1 MVIDIGYW
9 TRVVKRIILF
19 ILTLIILYLS
29 FKLMIFY
36 MPFLIAFIIAIMLE
50 PLIKFIV
57 KKTNITRKKVAVGVI
72 FFVFAII
79 IGLIACGM
87 FCLIT
92 ESANLLQ
99 GLNAYIELGT
109 NKVNEITNKI
119 RTREINIPD
128 QVINIFENSS
138 DKLINK
144 ATNYIYDFLTKI
156 THVISLIP
164 AFLIYFFITILATY
178 FICTDRMYILDQ
190 MEHHLPS
197 LWVKKL
203 GSHLRN
209 IIKSLGD
216 YIKAEIILVII
227 SFFVVL
233 IRIIHP
239 KIYRK

>member
-1 MVIDIGYW
+1 MIIDVGYW
-9 TRVVKRIILF
+9 TRVIKRIILF

-72 FFVFAII
+72 FFIFATI
-79 IGLIACGM
+79 IGLMAWGT

-92 ESANLLQ
+92 ESSNLLQ
-99 GLNAYIELGT
+99 VLNTYIELGT
-109 NKVNEITNKI
+109 NKVNEITSKI
-119 RTREINIPD
+119 KTQEIKIPE

-138 DKLINK
+138 DKIINK
-144 ATNYIYDFLTKI
+144 TSNYIYDFLTKI
-156 THVISLIP
+156 THTISLIP

-197 LWVKKL
+197 LWVRKL
-203 GSHLRN
+203 GSNLRS

-216 YIKAEIILVII
+216 YLKAEIILVVIA
-227 SFFVVL
+227 FFVVL

-239 KIYRK
+239 EIYR

>member
-1 MVIDIGYW
+1 MVIDVGYW
-9 TRVVKRIILF
+9 TRVVKRIIVF

-57 KKTNITRKKVAVGVI
+57 KKTNITRKKVAIGVI
-72 FFVFAII
+72 IFVFAII
-79 IGLIACGM
+79 IGLMAWGT

-99 GLNAYIELGT
+99 GLNTYIELGT
-109 NKVNEITNKI
+109 SKVNEITNKI

-138 DKLINK
+138 DKLINN

-156 THVISLIP
+156 THLISLIP

-178 FICTDRMYILDQ
+178 FICTDRMYMLDQ

-209 IIKSLGD
+209 IIKSLGE
-216 YIKAEIILVII
+216 YIKAEIILVVI
-227 SFFVVL
+227 SFFIVL

-239 KIYRK
+239 KIYR

>member
-1 MVIDIGYW
+1 MVIDVGYW
-9 TRVVKRIILF
+9 TRVVKRIIVF

-72 FFVFAII
+72 IFVFAIL
-79 IGLIACGM
+79 IGLMAWGA

-109 NKVNEITNKI
+109 SKVNEITNKI
-119 RTREINIPD
+119 RTREIKIPE

-144 ATNYIYDFLTKI
+144 VTNYIYDFLTKI
-156 THVISLIP
+156 THAISLIP

-209 IIKSLGD
+209 IIKSLGE
-216 YIKAEIILVII
+216 YIKAEIILVVI
-227 SFFVVL
+227 SFFIVL
-233 IRIIHP
+233 IRVIHP
-239 KIYRK
+239 KIYR